1 MDIIPK
7 NSWFR
12 KRVHK
17 LAFHLPA
24 SIVATDRKMSVGGS
38 GLKKTSR
45 NCGV

>member
-24 SIVATDRKMSVGGS
+24 SIVATDRKISLGGS